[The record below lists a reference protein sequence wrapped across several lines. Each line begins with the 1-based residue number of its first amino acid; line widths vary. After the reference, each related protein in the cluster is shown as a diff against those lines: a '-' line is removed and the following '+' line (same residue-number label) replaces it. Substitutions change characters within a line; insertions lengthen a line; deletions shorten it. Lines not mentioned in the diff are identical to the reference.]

1 MDSMTLGLLII
12 GSIGAI
18 VFIQLMVWIVVVTR
32 KGSGDFL
39 RFDLG
44 ADAGRDLQKGMTGE
58 QRLEVEQRE
67 SL

>member
-18 VFIQLMVWIVVVTR
+18 VFIQLIVWIVVVTR
-32 KGSGDFL
+32 KGNGDVL

-44 ADAGRDLQKGMTGE
+44 ADAGRGSPKRHDTGAASGS
-58 QRLEVEQRE
+58 RAA
-67 SL
+67 